1 MALGL
6 DTAHHD
12 PTGTWSLTPEDFKI
26 NGRMIGETGLP
37 ILVVQEG
44 GYRTRSLGGN
54 VRNFFQ
60 GMAEVVFRITGRKS
74 FYDLGHKGL
83 SIRYEA
89 VPEDMKQIRDLVE
102 ATGFFRPDEIEI
114 AGELVQEHLEKGPAE
129 SGYYFV
135 VASKNGKVIGYGC
148 YGPIPC
154 TLTSYDIYWVAVSP
168 EFQGKG
174 LGKIILTEMERLI
187 FEAGGKRAYVETSTQ
202 IRYAS
207 TRSFYERCGYRCD
220 VVLDDFY
227 EPGDGKAI
235 YSKSM
240 GLNL

>member
-1 MALGL
+1 M
-6 DTAHHD
+6 HSVD
-12 PTGTWSLTPEDFKI
+12 PHQA
-26 NGRMIGETGLP
+26 
-37 ILVVQEG
+37 V
-44 GYRTRSLGGN
+44 
-54 VRNFFQ
+54 
-60 GMAEVVFRITGRKS
+60 
-74 FYDLGHKGL
+74 

-89 VPEDMKQIRDLVE
+89 VPKDAEQIRALVE

-114 AGELVQEHLEKGPAE
+114 AEELVQEHLEKGPAG

-135 VASKNGKVIGYGC
+135 IASKNGRVVGYGC

-174 LGKIILTEMERLI
+174 LGKSILTEMEGLI
-187 FEAGGKRAYVETSTQ
+187 SEAGGKRAYVETSTQ

-207 TRSFYERCGYRCD
+207 TRSFYEGCGYRCD

-227 EPGDGKAI
+227 EPGDGKAV
-235 YSKSM
+235 YSKIM
-240 GLNL
+240 GPTL

>member
-1 MALGL
+1 
-6 DTAHHD
+6 
-12 PTGTWSLTPEDFKI
+12 
-26 NGRMIGETGLP
+26 
-37 ILVVQEG
+37 
-44 GYRTRSLGGN
+44 
-54 VRNFFQ
+54 
-60 GMAEVVFRITGRKS
+60 MAEVVFRVTGQKS

-89 VPEDMKQIRDLVE
+89 VPEDVKQIRGLVE

-114 AGELVQEHLEKGPAE
+114 AEELVREHLEKGPDE

-135 VASKNGKVIGYGC
+135 IASKNGRVIGYGC

-154 TLTSYDIYWVAVSP
+154 TLTSHDIYWVAVSP

-202 IRYAS
+202 TRYAS

-235 YSKSM
+235 YSKM
-240 GLNL
+240 VGLNL

>member
-12 PTGTWSLTPEDFKI
+12 PTGTWSLTLEDFKI
-26 NGRMIGETGLP
+26 NGRMIGEMGLP

-44 GYRTRSLGGN
+44 GYRTRCLGGN

-74 FYDLGHKGL
+74 FYDLDHKGL

-89 VPEDMKQIRDLVE
+89 VPEDVKQIGVLVE

-114 AGELVQEHLEKGPAE
+114 AEELVREHLEKGPEE

-135 VASKNGKVIGYGC
+135 IASKNARVIGYGC

-154 TLTSYDIYWVAVSP
+154 TLTSYDIYWIAVSP

-187 FEAGGKRAYVETSTQ
+187 FEAKGKKAYVETSTQ
-202 IRYAS
+202 TRYAS
-207 TRSFYERCGYRCD
+207 TRSFYERCGYRCE

-227 EPGDGKAI
+227 EPGDGKAV
-235 YSKSM
+235 YSKTM